1 MVIIPVRRRR
11 SQRHQKFSRDE
22 DLTKSIVDC
31 YMLKFCKVPRLDIH
45 MDPTEASKD
54 IIDQFDIEIT
64 VQQAV
69 EYIAD

>member
-1 MVIIPVRRRR
+1 
-11 SQRHQKFSRDE
+11 
-22 DLTKSIVDC
+22 
-31 YMLKFCKVPRLDIH
+31 MLKFCKVPRLDIH